1 MAPRKGEFP
10 GFPMTKALREWY
22 AKIGKKGGLRGGI
35 RTALNMTPEQ
45 RVERARKA
53 ALARWKKRPKA

>member
-35 RTALNMTPEQ
+35 RAALNMTPEQ

-53 ALARWKKRPKA
+53 ALARWKKAKKS